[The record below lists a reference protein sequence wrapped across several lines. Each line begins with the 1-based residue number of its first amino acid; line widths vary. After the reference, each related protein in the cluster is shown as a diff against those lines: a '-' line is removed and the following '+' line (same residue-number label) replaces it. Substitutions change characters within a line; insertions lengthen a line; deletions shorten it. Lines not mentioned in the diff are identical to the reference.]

1 MDNPVWLMTSLK
13 SAGHFVLSVNDEE
26 VVVEKIVLLDAL
38 ESGGGHPSVQV
49 ADCVD
54 HLLVSGGPVAAEI
67 DDGDASAGSQVFFQP
82 FQILGMIVDVVQRVD
97 DGDQVYGFGQFRV
110 GF

>member
-13 SAGHFVLSVNDEE
+13 SAGRFVLFVNDEE

-38 ESGGGHPSVQV
+38 ESGGGHPPVQV
-49 ADCVD
+49 ADRVG

-67 DDGDASAGSQVFFQP
+67 DDGDAAPGSQVFFQT
-82 FQILGMIVDVVQRVD
+82 FQILPPVADVVQRVD
-97 DGDQVYGFGQFRV
+97 DGDQVYGFGQLRV